1 MQVKRIIVVGGGTA
15 GWLSAGFLSSQLPG
29 IDVTII
35 ASDRTPIIGVGE
47 STVPQ
52 FRSHMA
58 KMGVSEEAWMRA
70 SGSTFKYGVEF
81 NNWRTGSDTRW
92 HGFGDFVTEKGINRS
107 IDEFGKL
114 QSTAKNDTVLVADY
128 WIEML
133 KRGIVTE
140 EDYYQYASDTYW
152 VTRSNRAHR
161 NLEGHQYTSRVPGYA
176 YHMNAWKVGQAIKD
190 LVALKNGVKF
200 LERHISEVKFN
211 ENEEITGLVDN
222 TGETHTA
229 DLYIDCTG
237 FKRLLIGPTTKWISF
252 KDRLPCNKA
261 IGGRVYYKN
270 DQEKFCYPYT
280 KATALN
286 AGWSWNI
293 ALRDDMGTGYVY
305 DSRFVS
311 DDQAEQ
317 EFRNHWAKQ
326 GKEVDIKVR
335 LTLDNGIMSRSAHR
349 NVIAC
354 GLAANFLEP
363 LEATSIS
370 FTTLINEL
378 VVAVLKKH
386 DNHWNE
392 KDPEIISRLMHREIK
407 YTGDFLYAH
416 YSLTQRTDT
425 EFWKEVGKNREDA
438 IAMCHGWF
446 GLHHS
451 DIYRR
456 EKNFD
461 HTRYNK
467 YDWAQMITTMRI
479 FNDCPTREITESLL
493 PRARLWYQ
501 HRDQMAKGVL
511 DLVPTHWQLI
521 QHINDQ

>member
-1 MQVKRIIVVGGGTA
+1 
-15 GWLSAGFLSSQLPG
+15 
-29 IDVTII
+29 
-35 ASDRTPIIGVGE
+35 
-47 STVPQ
+47 
-52 FRSHMA
+52 
-58 KMGVSEEAWMRA
+58 
-70 SGSTFKYGVEF
+70 
-81 NNWRTGSDTRW
+81 
-92 HGFGDFVTEKGINRS
+92 
-107 IDEFGKL
+107 
-114 QSTAKNDTVLVADY
+114 
-128 WIEML
+128 
-133 KRGIVTE
+133 
-140 EDYYQYASDTYW
+140 
-152 VTRSNRAHR
+152 
-161 NLEGHQYTSRVPGYA
+161 
-176 YHMNAWKVGQAIKD
+176 
-190 LVALKNGVKF
+190 
-200 LERHISEVKFN
+200 
-211 ENEEITGLVDN
+211 
-222 TGETHTA
+222 
-229 DLYIDCTG
+229 
-237 FKRLLIGPTTKWISF
+237 
-252 KDRLPCNKA
+252 
-261 IGGRVYYKN
+261 
-270 DQEKFCYPYT
+270 
-280 KATALN
+280 
-286 AGWSWNI
+286 
-293 ALRDDMGTGYVY
+293 MGTGYVY

-438 IAMCHGWF
+438 IAICHGWF

-479 FNDCPTREITESLL
+479 FDNCPTREITESLL

-501 HRDQMAKGVL
+501 HRDQMAQGVL

-521 QHINDQ
+521 QHINGQ